1 MHLLVVEDDALLG
14 DAVRRALVQ
23 EHYTVDWA
31 RDGADAAR
39 RLRHTHYDL
48 VLLDLNLPQRG
59 GLDILRT
66 LRARGQD
73 VPVLILTARDTVDA
87 RVTGLDAGADDYLV
101 KPFDIDE
108 LGARVRALLRR
119 GQGRANPQ
127 LQCGDVV
134 LDPQAHTVSHRGLPV
149 ELSPREFVL
158 LRLLMENAGKAMTRV
173 RLEEALYGDD
183 KNVES
188 NAVEVHVHNLRKK
201 FGKDLIC
208 TLRGVGYLIGKD
220 KP

>member
-149 ELSPREFVL
+149 ELSAREFVL